1 MRIGIDCLRID
12 PSYVGGVNTFT
23 LGLLDGFAAVGNGH
37 RFNLYVTET
46 NQKLFARFE
55 NTPRCNLVSV
65 NAHSLHARRTL
76 CRAALLSRNIE
87 VFRLTSNMAYENIQ
101 ARMDAECDILY
112 TPTVVLQSFS
122 SRKPTVLSMHD
133 IQHLHYPEFF
143 SWEKRLSRT
152 ITYALSAQHAHCLQ
166 ASSEFIKKDVMSHM
180 SPKRVEIISE
190 GVTVEDFTARRD
202 MPRLRAR
209 YDLPER
215 FLFCPAQLW
224 LHKDHLTILKALKEI
239 ERREGLKIPLIM
251 TGASFSA
258 APSIFKF
265 ISEQDMSYAQHLG
278 KVPFEDIAALYQACD
293 FLISASLYEA
303 SSLPILE
310 AAAAG
315 TPIVASKIPPHD
327 ELGRRLQLN
336 SFGPGCV
343 EELVNVL
350 LSVWEDKSTVFAQV
364 AHNRENVGLYSW
376 NNVAQEYLNL
386 FEEMVNA

>member
-37 RFNLYVTET
+37 RFNLYVTES
-46 NQKLFARFE
+46 NQKLFARFK
-55 NTPRCNLVSV
+55 NTPRFKLVST
-65 NAHSLHARRTL
+65 NTHTLRARKML
-76 CRAALLSRNIE
+76 CRAALLSRSSQL
-87 VFRLTSNMAYENIQ
+87 FRVTSNLAYENIQ
-101 ARMDAECDILY
+101 AKMDADCDILY
-112 TPTVVLQSFS
+112 TPTVVLHSFR
-122 SRKPTVLSMHD
+122 SRRPTVLSMHD

-152 ITYALSAQHAHCLQ
+152 ITYGLSAEYAHCLQ
-166 ASSEFIKKDVMSHM
+166 ASSEFIKKDVLAHM

-190 GVTVEDFTARRD
+190 GVIVEDFAERRD
-202 MPRLRAR
+202 IERLRER
-209 YDLPER
+209 YGLPDR

-239 ERREGLKIPLIM
+239 EKREGLKVPLIM

-258 APSIFKF
+258 APSILKF
-265 ISEQDMSYAQHLG
+265 ISEQDMSYARYLG
-278 KVPFEDIAALYQACD
+278 KVPFEDIVALYQACD
-293 FLISASLYEA
+293 FLISASVYES

-315 TPIVASKIPPHD
+315 TPIIASKIPSHE

-336 SFGPGCV
+336 LFGPGCV
-343 EELVNVL
+343 DELANVL
-350 LSVWEDKSTVFAQV
+350 LSSWDDKATAFAQA
-364 AHNRENVGLYSW
+364 AHNRDNVGFYSW
-376 NNVAQEYLNL
+376 NNVARKYLNL
-386 FEEMVNA
+386 FEEIVSA